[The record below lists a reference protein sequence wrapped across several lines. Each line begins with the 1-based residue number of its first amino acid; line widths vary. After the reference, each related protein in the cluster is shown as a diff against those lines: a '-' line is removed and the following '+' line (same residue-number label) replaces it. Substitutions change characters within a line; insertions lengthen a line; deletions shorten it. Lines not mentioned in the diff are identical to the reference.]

1 MKEFRYSALTG
12 SGQTITGIRQAPDHD
27 RLAADLL
34 ENGLVLLQSKPT
46 LGGLFSG
53 SRRIGRRELRDF
65 TQHMAT
71 CLGAGITAVSAIE
84 DFQRQTQG
92 VFGEILADIR
102 NDINSGTQIDEAF
115 ARHPE
120 VFSSVYLALVA
131 SGQKSGA
138 LDDVFQELVDYL
150 EWTDSLR
157 AQTTQALI
165 YPAILLVGI
174 IGLFLLM
181 TLFVLPRFRSIFDG
195 IDMELPTLTVRV
207 MGVGD
212 FMGHWWWL
220 IFIII
225 AALVAGAKA
234 LFKTDRGAFWRDIML
249 LKTPVVKNFLLK
261 IALSRFSKTFSMI
274 FVSGVDL
281 LRTLDLMQGVVGN
294 RVMGAQLK
302 RIRLRVAGGE
312 TLTAAF
318 ADADLFPPLVQRLVS
333 VGEKTGTLDVSLRKA
348 SEYLDKEIPRDLKK
362 AFTIF
367 EAVIIAVLGVMVCV
381 AALALLMPIMSI
393 HPGV

>member
-12 SGQTITGIRQAPDHD
+12 SGQTVTGIRQAPDPEQ
-27 RLAADLL
+27 LAADLM
-34 ENGLVLLQSKPT
+34 EQGLVLLRSKPT
-46 LGGLFSG
+46 LSLFSG
-53 SRRIGRRELRDF
+53 SRRIKRRDLRDF

-71 CLGAGITAVSAIE
+71 CLGAGVTAVAAIE
-84 DFQRQTQG
+84 DFQRQSEG

-102 NDINSGTQIDEAF
+102 NDITSGTQIDEAF

-120 VFSSVYLALVA
+120 VFSPVYLSLVA
-131 SGQKSGA
+131 SGQRSGA
-138 LDDVFQELVDYL
+138 LDEVFQELVDFL

-165 YPAILLVGI
+165 YPAILAVGI

-181 TLFVLPRFRSIFDG
+181 MLFVIPRFRSIFEG

-207 MGVGD
+207 MSLGM

-220 IFIII
+220 IFGTIGV
-225 AALVAGAKA
+225 LVFGARL
-234 LFKTDRGAFWRDIML
+234 LFATERGALWRDRLL
-249 LKTPVVKNFLLK
+249 LKLPVVSSFLLK
-261 IALSRFSKTFSMI
+261 ISLSRFSKTFSMI
-274 FVSGVDL
+274 FASGVDL

-294 RVMGAQLK
+294 RVMGAQLE
-302 RIRLRVAGGE
+302 RIRHRVAGGE

-333 VGEKTGTLDVSLRKA
+333 VGEKTGSLDTSLRKA

-367 EAVIIAVLGVMVCV
+367 EAVIIAILGVMVCV

-393 HPGV
+393 KAGT

>member
-12 SGQTITGIRQAPDHD
+12 SGQTVTGIRQAPDPEQ
-27 RLAADLL
+27 LAADLMDQ
-34 ENGLVLLQSKPT
+34 GLVLLRSKPT
-46 LGGLFSG
+46 LGLFSG
-53 SRRIGRRELRDF
+53 SRRIKRRDLRDF

-71 CLGAGITAVSAIE
+71 CLGAGVTAVAAIE
-84 DFQRQTQG
+84 DFQRQSDG

-102 NDINSGTQIDEAF
+102 NDITSGTQIDEAF

-120 VFSSVYLALVA
+120 VFSPVYLSLVA
-131 SGQKSGA
+131 SGQRSGA
-138 LDDVFQELVDYL
+138 LDEVFQELVDFL

-165 YPAILLVGI
+165 YPAILTVGI

-181 TLFVLPRFRSIFDG
+181 MLFVIPRFRSIFEG

-207 MGVGD
+207 MSLGT

-220 IFIII
+220 IFGAIGV
-225 AALVAGAKA
+225 LVFGARL
-234 LFKTDRGAFWRDIML
+234 LFATARGALWRDRML
-249 LKTPVVKNFLLK
+249 LKLPVVSSFLLK
-261 IALSRFSKTFSMI
+261 ISLSRFSKTFSMI
-274 FVSGVDL
+274 FASGVDL

-294 RVMGAQLK
+294 RVMGAQLE
-302 RIRLRVAGGE
+302 RIRHRVAGGE
-312 TLTAAF
+312 TLTASF

-333 VGEKTGTLDVSLRKA
+333 VGEKTGSLDTSLRKA

-367 EAVIIAVLGVMVCV
+367 EAVIIAILGVMVCV

-393 HPGV
+393 KAGT